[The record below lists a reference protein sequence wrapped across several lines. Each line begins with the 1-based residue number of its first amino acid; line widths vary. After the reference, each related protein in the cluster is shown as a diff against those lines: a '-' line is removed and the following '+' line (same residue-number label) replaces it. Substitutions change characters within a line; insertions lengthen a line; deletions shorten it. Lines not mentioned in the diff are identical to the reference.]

1 MDNKEE
7 ISQLLEFSTLIG
19 AAKTME
25 ELGSLIIDKVSRIF
39 KAGKVSLMLLDKE
52 SNELYVWASSEMAEE
67 LKQVKVQYGQMFAG
81 WVAKEGKPLLVKNV
95 DSEFP
100 DFSKIKLGRYH
111 SGSFIIAPIRGQD
124 KILGVVNITERK
136 NSDIFTDDDVK
147 MLLLVN
153 SSVALQ
159 IEKIQL
165 LERIENS
172 SFVDT
177 LTGLFNHRYFQ
188 EHLSEEIERIQRYRR
203 HCALIMLDIDNFRQY
218 NENYGYAMGD
228 RVLVQLAGILK
239 ENLRKVDI
247 IAHYS
252 AEAFV
257 VILPDTALRQA
268 VTVAEKI
275 REKVEG
281 TVFVE
286 KRTSALAMARLTVS
300 IGVAGYNIKNNKE
313 QFIQQ
318 AKDALSEAKQKGK
331 NRVCVFR

>member
-1 MDNKEE
+1 MNNKEE
-7 ISQLLEFSTLIG
+7 ISQLLEFSMLIG
-19 AAKTME
+19 STKTME
-25 ELGSLIIDKVSRIF
+25 DLGSLIIEKVSRIF
-39 KAGKVSLMLLDKE
+39 KAEKVSLMLLDKE

-100 DFSKIKLGRYH
+100 DFSKIKLGRYR
-111 SGSFIIAPIRGQD
+111 SGSFIIAPIRGKD
-124 KILGVVNITERK
+124 NILGVMNITERK
-136 NSDIFTDDDVK
+136 SGDVFTDEDVK

-165 LERIENS
+165 LERIENT
-172 SFVDT
+172 SFIDT

-188 EHLSEEIERIQRYRR
+188 EHLSEEIERVQRYRR

-218 NENYGYAMGD
+218 NENYGYGMGD
-228 RVLVQLAGILK
+228 RVLLQLAGILK

-257 VILPDTALRQA
+257 MILPDTALRQA

-275 REKVEG
+275 REKIEG
-281 TVFVE
+281 AVFVE
-286 KRTSALAMARLTVS
+286 KRTSALSMARLTVS
-300 IGVAGYNIKNNKE
+300 IGVAEYNIKNNKE

-318 AKDALSEAKQKGK
+318 AKDALLEAKQKGK